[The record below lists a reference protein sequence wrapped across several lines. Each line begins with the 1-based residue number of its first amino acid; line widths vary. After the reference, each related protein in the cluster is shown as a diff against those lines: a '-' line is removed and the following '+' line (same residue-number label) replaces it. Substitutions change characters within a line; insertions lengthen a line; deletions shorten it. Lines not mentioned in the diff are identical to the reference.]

1 VIGAFVLVVA
11 ACTQNAAGPRDSET
25 TAPPSSPPT
34 GGATASAAPDATR
47 PQPEFSSSM
56 GSATSAPAGAVT
68 VEMLGPPPH
77 YMPVG
82 VKAAA
87 GDVTF
92 FVTNRSVGVHTFAI
106 GRGPL
111 DFVGEYVRNVPLA
124 ASDAVNA
131 GKSVTFT
138 VYGLPAGTYA
148 IWCTIGN
155 HAFEGMKGT
164 LTVTP

>member
-1 VIGAFVLVVA
+1 MLVIAG
-11 ACTQNAAGPRDSET
+11 CTQGAAAPTESET
-25 TAPPSSPPT
+25 GTIPSSAAS
-34 GGATASAAPDATR
+34 GAAATAAPKPTP

-56 GSATSAPAGAVT
+56 GSSTSAPAGAVA

-77 YMPVG
+77 YLPVG
-82 VKAAA
+82 VSAGA

-92 FVTNRSVGVHTFAI
+92 FLTNRSLGVHTLAI

-111 DFVGEYVRNVPLA
+111 DIVNNHVQNTPLA
-124 ASDAVNA
+124 ASTPVNVGSSA
-131 GKSVTFT
+131 TFT

-148 IWCTIGN
+148 IWCTIDG
-155 HAFEGMKGT
+155 HAAEGMKGT